1 MAQTLTVAEL
11 RQALADLDGAPDDT
25 PVVVVIV
32 TDDNEY
38 TGNVRSVLVE
48 YFGDPTDD
56 PDLLVTLQCTDDYDP
71 RQF

>member
-1 MAQTLTVAEL
+1 MAQTLTVAQL
-11 RQALADLDGAPDDT
+11 RQALTDLDGAPDDT

-32 TDDNEY
+32 TDDNEH

-48 YFGDPTDD
+48 YFGDPTGD
-56 PDLLVTLQCTDDYDP
+56 PDLLVTIQCTDDYDP

>member
-1 MAQTLTVAEL
+1 MAPTMTVAQL
-11 RQALADLDGAPDDT
+11 RQALTDLDGAPDDT

-32 TDDNEY
+32 SDDNEQ

-48 YFGDPTDD
+48 YFGDPTGD
-56 PDLLVTLQCTDDYDP
+56 PDLLVTIQCTDDYDP

>member
-1 MAQTLTVAEL
+1 MEPTMTVAQL
-11 RQALADLDGAPDDT
+11 RQALTDLDGAPDDT

-32 TDDNEY
+32 SDDNEQ

-48 YFGDPTDD
+48 YFGDPTGD
-56 PDLLVTLQCTDDYDP
+56 PDLLVTIQCTDDYDP

>member
-1 MAQTLTVAEL
+1 MAQTLTVAQL
-11 RQALADLDGAPDDT
+11 RQALSDLDGAPDDT

-32 TDDNEY
+32 SDDNEH

-48 YFGDPTDD
+48 YFGDPTGD
-56 PDLLVTLQCTDDYDP
+56 PDLLVTIQCTDDYDP

>member
-11 RQALADLDGAPDDT
+11 RQALTDLDGAPDDT
-25 PVVVVIV
+25 PVVVTIV
-32 TDDNEY
+32 TDDKEY

-56 PDLLVTLQCTDDYDP
+56 PDLLVTVLCTGDYDP

>member
-1 MAQTLTVAEL
+1 MGPTMTVAEL
-11 RQALADLDGAPDDT
+11 RQALTDLDGAPDDT

-32 TDDNEY
+32 SDDNEQ

-48 YFGDPTDD
+48 YFGDPTGD
-56 PDLLVTLQCTDDYDP
+56 PDLLVTIQCTDDYDP